1 MVWVMLKIFLVED
14 EFVIREG
21 IKNNID
27 WKANGYEFCGE
38 ASDGELAFPIIQK
51 TKPDIVITD
60 IRMPFMDGLELSRLI
75 KKELPLTEIIIL
87 SGYEEFEYAKEAIK
101 IGVSQYLCKPISGEE
116 LLKEINLLADKIKEK
131 RKEQEIKEKY
141 IREVEE
147 NFMEEKRN
155 FFQYLVTGTK
165 TISELLEIA
174 KKIHID
180 LSSIWYNIILLKM
193 QSMTHAHDE
202 YSGSMVKVEQKLKE
216 LDEGDHFAAF
226 DRNLEGKAL
235 LVKADTEEELTRI
248 QNDYIRKMKD
258 LLGDYSH
265 VRYFAGIGMP
275 VNRLSELPA
284 SFESASHAFAHRYLT
299 RESGIWNYQD
309 IEQKK
314 HQIDDF
320 NIGSVNAK
328 ELDRNKLRDF
338 LKFGDKNEV
347 VYFVEEYINDLG
359 NNAMKSNMFRQ
370 YLVMDTYFCVV
381 DFVVDLQFSKDE
393 IEVFS
398 ADSEILQNNENSM
411 KYMER
416 IISKVLELREKSA
429 SNRYGDIVD
438 EVMKYIE
445 EHYAQ
450 EDLSLNILASHVN
463 FSPNHLSMVLS
474 QQTGQTFIK
483 YLTDFR
489 MNKAKELLRCTGKRS
504 SEIGLEVGYKDPHYF
519 SFLFK
524 KTQGMTPTQ
533 YRGLKSA
540 EGEG

>member
-1 MVWVMLKIFLVED
+1 MLKIFLVED

-116 LLKEINLLADKIKEK
+116 LLKEINLLADKITEK

-147 NFMEEKRN
+147 NFMEE
-155 FFQYLVTGTK
+155 
-165 TISELLEIA
+165 
-174 KKIHID
+174 
-180 LSSIWYNIILLKM
+180 
-193 QSMTHAHDE
+193 
-202 YSGSMVKVEQKLKE
+202 
-216 LDEGDHFAAF
+216 
-226 DRNLEGKAL
+226 
-235 LVKADTEEELTRI
+235 LTRI

-258 LLGDYSH
+258 LLGDYFH

-347 VYFVEEYINDLG
+347 IYFVEEYINDLG

-416 IISKVLELREKSA
+416 IISKALELREKSA

>member
-1 MVWVMLKIFLVED
+1 MLKIFLVED

-116 LLKEINLLADKIKEK
+116 LLKEINLLADKITEK

-347 VYFVEEYINDLG
+347 IYFVEEYINDLG

-524 KTQGMTPTQ
+524 KTQGVTPTQ

>member
-1 MVWVMLKIFLVED
+1 MLKIFLVED

-116 LLKEINLLADKIKEK
+116 LLKEINLLAYKITEK

-381 DFVVDLQFSKDE
+381 DFVVDLQFSNDE

-416 IISKVLELREKSA
+416 IISKALELREKSA

>member
-1 MVWVMLKIFLVED
+1 MLKIFLVED

-116 LLKEINLLADKIKEK
+116 LLKEINLLADKITEK

-347 VYFVEEYINDLG
+347 IYFVEEYINDLG

>member
-1 MVWVMLKIFLVED
+1 MLKIFLVED

-116 LLKEINLLADKIKEK
+116 LLKEINLLADKITER

>member
-1 MVWVMLKIFLVED
+1 MLKIFLVED

-116 LLKEINLLADKIKEK
+116 LLKEINLLADKITEK

-370 YLVMDTYFCVV
+370 YLVMDTYFCVI

>member
-1 MVWVMLKIFLVED
+1 MKVLIADDEIKVCRLIQHLV
-14 EFVIREG
+14 
-21 IKNNID
+21 D
-27 WKANGYEFCGE
+27 WDALEMDIVGFANDGKTAYESICE
-38 ASDGELAFPIIQK
+38 K
-51 TKPDIVITD
+51 KPDIVITD

-116 LLKEINLLADKIKEK
+116 LLKEINLLADKITEK

-147 NFMEEKRN
+147 NFIEEKRN

-165 TISELLEIA
+165 SISELLEIA

-180 LSSIWYNIILLKM
+180 LSSIWYNIILLKI

-416 IISKVLELREKSA
+416 IISKALELREKSA

>member
-1 MVWVMLKIFLVED
+1 MLKIFLVED

-116 LLKEINLLADKIKEK
+116 LLKEINLLADKITEK

-180 LSSIWYNIILLKM
+180 LSSIWYNIILLKI

-275 VNRLSELPA
+275 VNRLSELPG

>member
-1 MVWVMLKIFLVED
+1 MLKIFLVED

-75 KKELPLTEIIIL
+75 KRELPLTEIIIL

-116 LLKEINLLADKIKEK
+116 LLKEINLLADKITEK

-284 SFESASHAFAHRYLT
+284 SIESASHAFAHRYLT

-370 YLVMDTYFCVV
+370 YLVMDTYFCVA

-416 IISKVLELREKSA
+416 IISKALELREKSA

>member
-1 MVWVMLKIFLVED
+1 MLKIFLVED

-116 LLKEINLLADKIKEK
+116 LLKEINLLADKITEK

-347 VYFVEEYINDLG
+347 IYFLEEYINDLG

>member
-1 MVWVMLKIFLVED
+1 MLKIFLVED

-27 WKANGYEFCGE
+27 WKAKGYEFCGE

-116 LLKEINLLADKIKEK
+116 LLKEINLLADKITEK

-416 IISKVLELREKSA
+416 IISKALELREKSA

>member
-1 MVWVMLKIFLVED
+1 MLKIFLVED

-116 LLKEINLLADKIKEK
+116 LLKEINLLADKITEK

-147 NFMEEKRN
+147 NFIEEKRN

-165 TISELLEIA
+165 SISELLEIA

-180 LSSIWYNIILLKM
+180 LSSIWYNIILLKI

>member
-1 MVWVMLKIFLVED
+1 MLKIFLVED

-116 LLKEINLLADKIKEK
+116 LLKEINLLADKITEK

-147 NFMEEKRN
+147 NFIEEKRN

-165 TISELLEIA
+165 SISELLEIA

-180 LSSIWYNIILLKM
+180 LSSIWYNIILLKI

-235 LVKADTEEELTRI
+235 LVKADIEEELTRI

-284 SFESASHAFAHRYLT
+284 SFESASHAFAHCYLT

-416 IISKVLELREKSA
+416 IISKALELREKSA

-445 EHYAQ
+445 EHYVQ

>member
-1 MVWVMLKIFLVED
+1 MLKIFLVED

-116 LLKEINLLADKIKEK
+116 LLKEINLLADKITEK

-147 NFMEEKRN
+147 NFIEEKRN

-165 TISELLEIA
+165 SISELLEIA

-180 LSSIWYNIILLKM
+180 LSSIWYNIILLKI

-320 NIGSVNAK
+320 NIGSVNVK

-416 IISKVLELREKSA
+416 IISKALELREKSA

>member
-1 MVWVMLKIFLVED
+1 MLKIFLVED

-116 LLKEINLLADKIKEK
+116 LLKEINLLADKITEK

-147 NFMEEKRN
+147 NFIEEKRN

-165 TISELLEIA
+165 SISELLEIA

-180 LSSIWYNIILLKM
+180 LSSIWYNIILLKI

-216 LDEGDHFAAF
+216 LDGGDHFAAF

-275 VNRLSELPA
+275 VNRLSELPG

-416 IISKVLELREKSA
+416 IISKALELREKSA

>member
-1 MVWVMLKIFLVED
+1 MLKIFLVED

-75 KKELPLTEIIIL
+75 KKELSLTEIIIL

-116 LLKEINLLADKIKEK
+116 LLKEINLLADKITEK

-165 TISELLEIA
+165 SISELLEIA

-235 LVKADTEEELTRI
+235 LVKADTAEELTRI

-416 IISKVLELREKSA
+416 IISKALELREKSA

>member
-1 MVWVMLKIFLVED
+1 MLKIFLVED

-75 KKELPLTEIIIL
+75 KRELPLTEIIIL

-116 LLKEINLLADKIKEK
+116 LLKEINLLADKITEK

>member
-1 MVWVMLKIFLVED
+1 MEQMECLFH
-14 EFVIREG
+14 
-21 IKNNID
+21 
-27 WKANGYEFCGE
+27 
-38 ASDGELAFPIIQK
+38 Q
-51 TKPDIVITD
+51 
-60 IRMPFMDGLELSRLI
+60 
-75 KKELPLTEIIIL
+75 
-87 SGYEEFEYAKEAIK
+87 
-101 IGVSQYLCKPISGEE
+101 
-116 LLKEINLLADKIKEK
+116 EINLLADKITEK

>member
-1 MVWVMLKIFLVED
+1 MLKIFLVED

-116 LLKEINLLADKIKEK
+116 LLKEINLLADKITEK